1 MKDISAQKK
10 TCCSDKEVFYMLN
23 VNMPEGKL
31 TPRGIVLTVLN
42 IWSDTIDRPGTD
54 WQPDKR

>member
-1 MKDISAQKK
+1 
-10 TCCSDKEVFYMLN
+10 MLS

-31 TPRGIVLTVLN
+31 TPRETVLTVLN
-42 IWSDTIDRPGTD
+42 IWSDTVDRPGVD